1 VGRGKT
7 RCLTLVKSCLS
18 IRALVV
24 WASLVVFF
32 MAGDVGSKKY
42 QRHHYRLCAALTPG
56 RCSLGLDAAR
66 HVVGPISDQ
75 LAQA

>member
-24 WASLVVFF
+24 WASLVILF
-32 MAGDVGSKKY
+32 MAGDVASKKS
-42 QRHHYRLCAALTPG
+42 QRHHYRICAAPTPG
-56 RCSLGLDAAR
+56 CCSLDLGAAR
-66 HVVGPISDQ
+66 CVVGPISDQ
-75 LAQA
+75 LA